1 MSDLPEFVQD
11 GARKLY
17 LRELDPGDMLDLIEA
32 AGGTA
37 DSGAWM
43 RYAVGVCSVSKID
56 EMPLPM
62 PKKKEAVKANARLLG
77 NSGVMA
83 VFGVVYP
90 QVVAQDGESPD
101 AEIEATKN

>member
-1 MSDLPEFVQD
+1 MSDLPDFVQD
-11 GARKLY
+11 GSRKLY

-62 PKKKEAVKANARLLG
+62 PRKKEAVKANARLLG

-83 VFGVVYP
+83 VFAVIYP
-90 QVVAQDGESPD
+90 TVPIKDEGEPD
-101 AEIEATKN
+101 AEIDATKN